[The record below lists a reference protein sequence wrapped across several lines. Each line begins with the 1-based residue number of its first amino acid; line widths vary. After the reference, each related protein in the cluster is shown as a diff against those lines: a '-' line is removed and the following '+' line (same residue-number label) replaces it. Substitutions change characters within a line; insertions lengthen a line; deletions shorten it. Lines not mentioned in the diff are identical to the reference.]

1 MASGPS
7 PALLEDPRFD
17 GAITTAARRQG
28 LAPEFE
34 ESVRQLVGGS
44 ADPRSFGCCNSGCRP
59 CSKDFL
65 RAAEEVLK
73 TLAEPPVKPA
83 WWHRLLRRDKS

>member
-1 MASGPS
+1 MATGPS

-17 GAITTAARRQG
+17 DAIATAAIRQG
-28 LAPEFE
+28 LTPEFH
-34 ESVRQLVGGS
+34 ESVCQLVCGN

-73 TLAEPPVKPA
+73 ALAEPPVSPP
-83 WWHRLLRRDKS
+83 WWRRILGRDAG